1 MSPLV
6 VAILLALVLALAW
19 GAVHRCGAEIAAA
32 RDRARRTAEVAGVLG
47 QARERWDRGTA
58 AMEAALVP
66 LFARPGGRAGFG
78 DAEIESELLRRAL
91 DAPALVEMEER

>member
-1 MSPLV
+1 MTW
-6 VAILLALVLALAW
+6 VLAVLV
-19 GAVHRCGAEIAAA
+19 AVGLLCAVRRCGREIRAMQ
-32 RDRARRTAEVAGVLG
+32 DRARRTAEVAGVLG
-47 QARERWDRGTA
+47 RARERWDRGTA